1 MTSNEVKIVREIDVE
16 IARLLAIRDCSVA
29 RDMLPSIS
37 VLVEFLRRLGVE
49 VIMEKKDEEE

>member
-16 IARLLAIRDCSVA
+16 IARLLAIRDCSVS
-29 RDMLPSIS
+29 RNMLPSIS